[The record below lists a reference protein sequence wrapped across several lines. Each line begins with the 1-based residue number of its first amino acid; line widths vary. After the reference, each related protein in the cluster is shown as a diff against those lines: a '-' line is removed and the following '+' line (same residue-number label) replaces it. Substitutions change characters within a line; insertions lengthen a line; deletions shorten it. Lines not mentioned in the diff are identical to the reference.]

1 MAYELRPGSGSL
13 FKNDRKE
20 QPNHADYRGDGALLD
35 GTPIWISA
43 WIKETNAG
51 KKFLSLSFKEK
62 EPRQQQPRQQSGGG
76 GDFRNEG
83 MGQGGSGRL
92 AGNNGDDP
100 FGDDIPFVSVGFW

>member
-20 QPNHADYRGDGALLD
+20 KSNHADYRGDGALLD
-35 GTPIWISA
+35 GTPVWISA

-62 EPRQQQPRQQSGGG
+62 EPRQDQPQRTSVDDARDFRSGGA
-76 GDFRNEG
+76 
-83 MGQGGSGRL
+83 GSVSGS
-92 AGNNGDDP
+92 NGEDP
-100 FGDDIPFVSVGFW
+100 FSDEIPF

>member
-35 GTPIWISA
+35 GTPVWISA

-51 KKFLSLSFKEK
+51 KTFLSLSFKAK
-62 EPRQQQPRQQSGGG
+62 EPRQQQPQRTSVDDARDFRSGGAG
-76 GDFRNEG
+76 GVS
-83 MGQGGSGRL
+83 GS
-92 AGNNGDDP
+92 NGDDP
-100 FGDDIPFVSVGFW
+100 FADEIPF